1 MSEVIKLRI
10 DGKEI
15 EAKPGTSVLHAALGA
30 GIYIPHLCDH
40 PDLRPVG
47 GCRLCLVEIKDVNG
61 FPASC
66 TTPVSEGMEVQ
77 SKTESILNL
86 RRLALE
92 LLLADHPEEC
102 STCTK
107 YLNCELQSLKQYL
120 GISEHLSVRRRP
132 KFIPP
137 DTSHPLFDYDFA
149 RCVNCSRC
157 VRACNELRGA
167 EVLSFVK
174 WGEENSAG
182 IAVGTTWEE
191 AGCRYCGA
199 CVEVCPTGA
208 IMDKPELVKG
218 KRRRDALVP
227 CRANCPAEIDTARY
241 VRFLG
246 EGKYSESA
254 AVIREK
260 VPLPLVLGYICSHPC
275 EGACRRALV
284 NSPISLRNLK
294 RFAIEHDTQEIWRKN
309 ARHESSTGKRVA
321 VVGSGP
327 AGLTVAYY
335 LAKVGHEVII
345 FEALPEAG
353 GMLRYGI
360 PEYRLPRNIIARE
373 VEEVLNLG
381 VEIRTNTRVE
391 SLESLIDDDDFDA
404 VVVAVGAHKGSKLPI
419 PGNDLKGILDAISF
433 LRNVHL
439 GTPDKLGKRLLVVG
453 GGNVAF
459 DCARVARRLGVEEI
473 HVACLEPRDGM
484 LASPEEIDEAV
495 EEGIVIHASKGFT
508 RVVGEN
514 GVVGGL
520 ECRDVSSFSFDEE
533 GKLQVEYVSGSE
545 HIIPADSLIFAI
557 GQKPEILED
566 FDLDTTSRGLVEVD
580 EYSLETNLDG
590 VFAAGDA
597 VFGTTS
603 VIKAIASA
611 RKTASAVDK
620 FLGGNGNIDEA
631 LAPAVEWNP
640 YIGKANGSAA
650 ESRQELVR
658 IAPAER
664 VNNFCAVECGFDETA
679 ALTEAARCL
688 NCNLRMQITPVRFWG
703 DY

>member
-1 MSEVIKLRI
+1 MVNIRI

-47 GCRLCLVEIKDVNG
+47 GCRLCLVEIKDVSG
-61 FPASC
+61 YPASC
-66 TTPVSEGMEVQ
+66 TTTVFEGMEVT
-77 SKTESILNL
+77 SKTEPILNL

-137 DTSHPLFDYDFA
+137 DLSHPLFNYDFA
-149 RCVNCSRC
+149 RCVNCGRC

-174 WGEENSAG
+174 WGEENCAG
-182 IAVGTTWEE
+182 IPVGKTWEE
-191 AGCRYCGA
+191 AGCRFCGA

-208 IMDKPELVKG
+208 IMDKPELVQG
-218 KRRRDALVP
+218 RRRRDALVP

-241 VRFLG
+241 VRFLS

-260 VPLPLVLGYICSHPC
+260 VPLPLVLGYVCSHPC
-275 EGACRRALV
+275 ESVCRRALV

-294 RFAIEHDTQEIWRKN
+294 RFAIENDRQEIWRKN
-309 ARHESSTGKRVA
+309 ARHETPTGKRVA

-327 AGLTVAYY
+327 AGLTAAYY
-335 LAKVGHEVII
+335 LAKLGYEVVI
-345 FEALPEAG
+345 FEALSEPG

-360 PEYRLPRNIIARE
+360 PEYRLPREIIARE

-404 VVVAVGAHKGSKLPI
+404 VVVAVGAHKGTKLPI
-419 PGNDLKGILDAISF
+419 PGNDLTGVLDAVGF
-433 LRNVHL
+433 LRNVNL
-439 GTPDKLGKRLLVVG
+439 GTPDKLGKKLVIVG

-473 HVACLEPRDGM
+473 HVACIEPRDGM
-484 LASPEEIDEAV
+484 LASPEEIDEAI
-495 EEGIVIHASKGFT
+495 EEGIVIRASKGFV
-508 RVVGEN
+508 RVLGEN
-514 GVVGGL
+514 GSVSGL
-520 ECRDVSSFSFDEE
+520 ECRDVASFSFDE
-533 GKLQVEYVSGSE
+533 GRLQVQYVPGSE
-545 HIIPADSLIFAI
+545 HVLSADTLIFAI
-557 GQKPEILED
+557 GQRPEIPED
-566 FDLDTTSRGLVEVD
+566 FDLETTSRGLVEID
-580 EYSLETNLDG
+580 EYSLETNLEG

-620 FLGGNGNIDEA
+620 FLGGNGNIDEV
-631 LAPAVEWNP
+631 LAPPVEWQP
-640 YIGKANGSAA
+640 FIGKANGSSAEPRHELHRIEAA
-650 ESRQELVR
+650 D
-658 IAPAER
+658 R
-664 VNNFCAVECGFDETA
+664 VKSFRLVECGFPEPE
-679 ALTEAARCL
+679 ALAEASRCL
-688 NCNLRMQITPVRFWG
+688 NCNLRLQITPVRFWG

>member
-1 MSEVIKLRI
+1 MIKLKI
-10 DGKEI
+10 DNKEV
-15 EAKPGTSVLHAALGA
+15 EAQPGTSVLHAALGA
-30 GIYIPHLCDH
+30 GIYIPHLCEH

-47 GCRLCLVEIKDVNG
+47 GCRLCLVEIKEVSG
-61 FPASC
+61 FQASC
-66 TTPVSEGMEVQ
+66 MTSVADGMEVQ
-77 SKTESILNL
+77 TKTDSILQL

-120 GISEHLSVRRRP
+120 GISEHIGVRRRP
-132 KFIPP
+132 KYIPP
-137 DTSHPLFDYDFA
+137 DVSHPLFNYDFA

-157 VRACNELRGA
+157 IRACNELRGA
-167 EVLSFVK
+167 EVLTFVRH
-174 WGEENSAG
+174 GEENSAG
-182 IAVGTTWEE
+182 IAVGKSWEE
-191 AGCRYCGA
+191 AGCRFCGA

-208 IMDKPELVKG
+208 IMDKPELVQG
-218 KRRRDALVP
+218 KRRREALVP

-260 VPLPLVLGYICSHPC
+260 VPLPLVLGYVCSHPC
-275 EGACRRALV
+275 ESVCRRALV

-294 RFAIEHDTQEIWRKN
+294 RFAIEHDTLEIWRKN
-309 ARHESSTGKRVA
+309 ARHESPTGKRIA

-327 AGLTVAYY
+327 AGLTSAYY
-335 LAKVGHEVII
+335 LAKLGHEIVV
-345 FEALPEAG
+345 FEALPEPG

-360 PEYRLPRNIIARE
+360 PEYRLPREILAGEI
-373 VEEVLNLG
+373 EEIRNVG
-381 VEIRTNTRVE
+381 VEIRTNTHVE

-404 VVVAVGAHKGSKLPI
+404 VVVAIGAHKGSKLPI
-419 PGNDLKGILDAISF
+419 PGSDLKGVMDAVGF
-433 LRNVHL
+433 LRNVN
-439 GTPDKLGKRLLVVG
+439 LGKPESLGKKLIILG

-459 DCARVARRLGVEEI
+459 DCARVARRLGVQEI

-508 RVVGEN
+508 RVLEEN
-514 GVVGGL
+514 GDVAGI
-520 ECRDVSSFSFDEE
+520 ECRDVASFSFED
-533 GKLQVEYVSGSE
+533 GKLQVEYVPNSE
-545 HIIPADSLIFAI
+545 HVIAGDTLIFAI
-557 GQKPEILED
+557 GQSPEIPED
-566 FDLDTTSRGLVEVD
+566 FDLDTTSRGLIEVD

-590 VFAAGDA
+590 VYAAGDA

-620 FLGGNGNIDEA
+620 FLGGSGNIDEV
-631 LAPAVEWNP
+631 LAPPMQWDP
-640 YIGKANGSAA
+640 FIGKADGFYS
-650 ESRQELVR
+650 ESRHDLVR
-658 IAPAER
+658 LPAEER
-664 VNNFCAVECGFDETA
+664 INNFCAVECGFDEA
-679 ALTEAARCL
+679 SAKAEAERCL
-688 NCNLRMQITPVRFWG
+688 NCNLRLQITPVRFWG